1 MRGGASLT
9 DLVDGDGEVPDG
21 FKRTAQG
28 KLMPVG
34 KPFGPGNVESR
45 QGGRPKGLA
54 KRIREMVGDD
64 PGRVANVLF
73 DILENQS
80 GRERSS
86 DRIAAA
92 REILDRGWG
101 KAPTYAPIIDGD
113 PLEATAVDK
122 AIQDIAAQLLRRAH
136 PVEDA
141 TVVNGDGGQH

>member
-1 MRGGASLT
+1 
-9 DLVDGDGEVPDG
+9 LVDGDGDVPDG
-21 FKRTAQG
+21 FRRSSTG
-28 KLMPVG
+28 KLLPIG
-34 KPFGPGNVESR
+34 KPFLPGNEESR
-45 QGGRPKGLA
+45 RGGRPKGLA

-101 KAPTYAPIIDGD
+101 KAPQAHTGENGEGDIRVIVRHILDTRDKPVAQAHLAPDNSVVHLTIDHDGD
-113 PLEATAVDK
+113 
-122 AIQDIAAQLLRRAH
+122 R
-136 PVEDA
+136 
-141 TVVNGDGGQH
+141 DG